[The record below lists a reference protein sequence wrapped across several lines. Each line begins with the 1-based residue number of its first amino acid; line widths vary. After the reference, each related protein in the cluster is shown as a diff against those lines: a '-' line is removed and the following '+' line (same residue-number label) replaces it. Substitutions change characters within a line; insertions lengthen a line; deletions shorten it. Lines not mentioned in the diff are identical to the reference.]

1 MPVGPG
7 KYDDLCTLVIEKAEA
22 HGAIVLVFGGNRGSG
37 FSVQAP
43 VEVLNELPN
52 ILRTVA
58 DQIELDRKKEGLN

>member
-7 KYDDLCTLVIEKAEA
+7 KYDDLCTEALEKAHA
-22 HGAIVLVFGGNRGSG
+22 LAAILLIFGGNRGSG

-43 VEVLNELPN
+43 LEVLNELPS
-52 ILRTVA
+52 ILRSVA